1 MELENVVPWGRSLSE
16 YREMFSLKQNDEK
29 KKILG
34 CGDGPASFNAE
45 LTKSGG
51 SVVSID
57 PLYQFNHGQIRARI
71 DDVYPQI
78 LERVSKIEDD
88 YVWETIDSI
97 EELGQV
103 RMEAMEKFLDDYE
116 IGKKSGRYINASLPL
131 LPFENNAFELALCSR
146 YLFLY
151 SNHVSQEQHIL
162 SIKELCRVA
171 NEVRLYP
178 LLSLDGKKSKHLK
191 PVVSALTDNG
201 INVSFES
208 VKYQFQKGA
217 TEMLVAASLNGE

>member
-1 MELENVVPWGRSLSE
+1 MELENVVPWGRSFSE
-16 YREMFSLKQNDEK
+16 YREMFSLKENDEM

-34 CGDGPASFNAE
+34 CGDGPSSFNVE
-45 LTKSGG
+45 LTKCGG

-57 PLYQFNHGQIRARI
+57 PLYQFNHGQIRTRI
-71 DDVYPQI
+71 DEVYPKI
-78 LERVSKIEDD
+78 LEQMSKNEND
-88 YVWETIDSI
+88 YVWETIESI

-131 LPFENNAFELALCSR
+131 LPFENKAFELALCSH

-151 SNHVSQEQHIL
+151 SDHVSQEQHIL

-178 LLSLDGKKSKHLK
+178 LLSLDGKESKHLK
-191 PVVSALTDNG
+191 PVVSALTDDA
-201 INVSFES
+201 INVSFEP
-208 VKYQFQKGA
+208 VQYQFQKGA